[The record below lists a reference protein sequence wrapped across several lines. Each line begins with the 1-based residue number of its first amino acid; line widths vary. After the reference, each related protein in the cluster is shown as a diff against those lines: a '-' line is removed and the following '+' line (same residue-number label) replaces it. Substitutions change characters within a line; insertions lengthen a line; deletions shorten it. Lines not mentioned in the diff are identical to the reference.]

1 MRLAWVMAL
10 SSVVCIDAALA
21 LDGERK
27 RSSLIEEV
35 VVTAQKREQS
45 AEDVGIAISAFS
57 DDTLKALGITDTADL
72 TNLVAGFSYTDS
84 GFSIPV
90 YTLRGVG
97 FNEISQ
103 TATSAVGVYID
114 EVNIP
119 FPVMTKGANLDLERV
134 EVLKGPQ
141 GTLYGR
147 NTTGGAVNYISKKPG
162 EEFEAGI
169 SASYQKYSQSD
180 LEAVSYTHLT
190 LPTKR
195 IV

>member
-1 MRLAWVMAL
+1 MGMRLAWVMAL

-119 FPVMTKGANLDLERV
+119 CL
-134 EVLKGPQ
+134 
-141 GTLYGR
+141 LY
-147 NTTGGAVNYISKKPG
+147 T
-162 EEFEAGI
+162 
-169 SASYQKYSQSD
+169 SD
-180 LEAVSYTHLT
+180 AADE
-190 LPTKR
+190 
-195 IV
+195 